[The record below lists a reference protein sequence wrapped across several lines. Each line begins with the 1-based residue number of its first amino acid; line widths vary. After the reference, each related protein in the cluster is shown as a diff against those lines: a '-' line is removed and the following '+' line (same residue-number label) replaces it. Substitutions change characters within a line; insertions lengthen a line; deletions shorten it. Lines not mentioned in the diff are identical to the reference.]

1 MGDKMRHNGDQKAI
15 PVNILYPEPELQ
27 RIDQLVDRDKSTRA
41 AVVRKATEMLYI
53 VTFDKPELYSKVFER
68 KPEEREH

>member
-1 MGDKMRHNGDQKAI
+1 MRHNGDQKAI

>member
-1 MGDKMRHNGDQKAI
+1 MKRNGEQKTT
-15 PVNILYPEPELQ
+15 PVNILYPETELQ

-53 VTFDKPELYSKVFER
+53 VTFEKPELYSKVFER